1 MIKLNKETVVVFS
14 YEELKEVLENENEYS
29 YIYLGDNIV
38 LSGGIGISNSKTNV
52 VIDGTYEYTRY
63 EFTVQ
68 KKLGSK
74 DGIYLSA
81 NKTSKV
87 IVKNMKITGYNYYG
101 VIYVPE
107 NSLYSNVEIEYI
119 NIEYEGPQLS
129 YNPVGL
135 TRILNSII
143 TINKNYADG
152 NEVAEC
158 NKIEIGGFTTIIH
171 KSTANSAF
179 WFRNANPF
187 FTILTGATVYFT
199 SVSREL
205 FYGTN
210 ELNFSI
216 NKGAYFFVTSNNGL
230 AYGTYGTKLTLI
242 DENAYLSITKT
253 GYNGTYATWYS
264 YGDITVEKGATLK
277 IINDYENITNLNY
290 NIYFSGTGA
299 GIILNNPYQIVL
311 YNKIANVI
319 YSKSEAVFEMS
330 FSRINLFDKA
340 INIIEDISE
349 ENLPTYSWYKEE
361 GISEISGTFTNSETS
376 VLDNNYTE
384 EELENLPDIN
394 NFNIHNKKI
403 ISIGTFSFV
412 VAPLTDTDIA
422 LSGKTESYASIL
434 IKYENI
440 TGYIKADENGEFSYN
455 FDTPLK
461 VGTVITFICKLYENV
476 IYYTKKIEI
485 VYSGELKIESAT
497 KYFEFDLYA
506 ISKSP
511 VICPKLN
518 ALVVNVV
525 DSRINSSDW
534 KLYASVNHD
543 LETEDGKVLEN
554 SIIFLDES
562 GKIEVLSKTPTL
574 VYTGKNNEGKILK
587 TSVTFEEEKGILLQV
602 LEPLE
607 NNTSYFADIIWTIE
621 E

>member
-29 YIYLGDNIV
+29 YIYLGDNIL
-38 LSGGIGISNSKTNV
+38 LSGGIGISSSKTNI

-63 EFTVQ
+63 EFTDQ

-87 IVKNMKITGYNYYG
+87 TVKNMKITGYNYYG
-101 VIYVPE
+101 IIYVPE

-179 WFRNANPF
+179 WFRNENPS

-210 ELNFSI
+210 ELKFSI
-216 NKGAYFFVTSNNGL
+216 NKGAYLFVTSNNGL

-264 YGDITVEKGATLK
+264 YGVITVEKGATLK

-299 GIILNNPYQIVL
+299 GLILNNPYQVVL
-311 YNKIANVI
+311 YNKMANVI
-319 YSKSEAVFEMS
+319 YCKSEAVFEMS

-340 INIIEDISE
+340 ISIIEDISE

-361 GISEISGTFTNSETS
+361 GISEISGTFTNSVTS
-376 VLDNNYTE
+376 VLNNNYTD
-384 EELENLPDIN
+384 EELKNLPEIN

-440 TGYIKADENGEFSYN
+440 TGYIKSDENGEFSYT
-455 FDTPLK
+455 FDTPQK
-461 VGTVITFICKLYENV
+461 SRYCNYLY
-476 IYYTKKIEI
+476 
-485 VYSGELKIESAT
+485 L
-497 KYFEFDLYA
+497 
-506 ISKSP
+506 
-511 VICPKLN
+511 
-518 ALVVNVV
+518 
-525 DSRINSSDW
+525 
-534 KLYASVNHD
+534 
-543 LETEDGKVLEN
+543 
-554 SIIFLDES
+554 
-562 GKIEVLSKTPTL
+562 
-574 VYTGKNNEGKILK
+574 
-587 TSVTFEEEKGILLQV
+587 
-602 LEPLE
+602 
-607 NNTSYFADIIWTIE
+607 
-621 E
+621 